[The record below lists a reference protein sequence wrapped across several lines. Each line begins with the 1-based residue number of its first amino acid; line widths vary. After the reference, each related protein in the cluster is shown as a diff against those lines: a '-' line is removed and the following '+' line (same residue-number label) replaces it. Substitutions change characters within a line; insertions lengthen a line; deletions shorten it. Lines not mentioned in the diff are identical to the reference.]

1 MAAVKKPVSDAVAE
15 AARAAEAPAKKRRG
29 GRASDVFGGEIR
41 RRDVFPLLVLHLI
54 TREEASYGNRLI
66 ERIEEITEGS
76 ISANPN
82 TIYPLLRS
90 MEAEGLIEGNWEL
103 PDRRSR
109 RHYTATAAGKNE
121 YKRLRGEVEPFLD
134 SVIRSVGLLKKEIY
148 G

>member
-29 GRASDVFGGEIR
+29 GRATDVFGGEIR

-82 TIYPLLRS
+82 TIYPLLRA
-90 MEAEGLIEGNWEL
+90 MEAEGLIEGHWEH

-109 RHYTATAAGKNE
+109 RHYTVTPAGTKE
-121 YKRLRGEVEPFLD
+121 YERLRDEVEPFLN
-134 SVIRSVGLLKKEIY
+134 SVVRSVGLLKNEIY